1 MHSLAKLRSVK
12 WPQPLPRLGVA
23 GRTLAVL
30 ASLAVVALVF
40 AAPADAVDSTTALQ
54 KNLVGIGYLPTSGV
68 DGQYGPQTTAAV
80 RGFQHDNGLAEDGA
94 YGARSELALHNKVK
108 EVQRAAGTGADG
120 QYGTNTTAAVRAYQT
135 RNGLSA
141 DGIAGGNTMSR
152 MGVARTVWITA
163 QRKIVE
169 HGWTVASQYNCLHSL
184 WVGESNWKVYAT
196 NPSSG
201 AYGIPQSLPASKM
214 AAAGADW
221 QTNPATQIEW
231 GEDYIK
237 SRYGT
242 PCAAYNFWLAQSPHW
257 Y

>member
-1 MHSLAKLRSVK
+1 MILLRK
-12 WPQPLPRLGVA
+12 RGTIGRALGVLATVAIA
-23 GRTLAVL
+23 GLFV
-30 ASLAVVALVF
+30 
-40 AAPADAVDSTTALQ
+40 AAPAYAVDSTTALQ
-54 KNLVGIGYLPTSGV
+54 KNLVGIAYLPASGV

-80 RGFQHDNGLAEDGA
+80 RSFQHDNGLAEDGA
-94 YGARSELALHNKVK
+94 YGTRTELALHNKVK
-108 EVQRAAGTGADG
+108 EVQRVAGTTADG
-120 QYGTNTTAAVRAYQT
+120 QYGPNTTAAVRTYQSSQ
-135 RNGLSA
+135 GLAA
-141 DGIAGGNTMSR
+141 DGIAGGNTMSK
-152 MGVARTVWITA
+152 MGVSRTVWITA

-169 HGWTVASQYNCLHSL
+169 HGWTVASQYNCLYNL

-201 AYGIPQSLPASKM
+201 AYGIPQSLPGSKM
-214 AAAGADW
+214 GAAGSDW

-242 PCAAYNFWLAQSPHW
+242 PCGAYNFWLAQSPHW